1 MKKLKQILFLIPV
14 FVLLSYQ
21 TVLAQRTGTTVQ
33 IQNPLRNTSSVS
45 ELIATFV
52 DWIINLGVVV
62 VVLAFVY
69 TGFQY
74 VAARGNPDGIKKAH
88 AAFLW
93 TVVGTLV
100 LIGAK
105 VLTEVIKNTLTQGGV
120 ITG

>member
-1 MKKLKQILFLIPV
+1 MKSFKQISLIV
-14 FVLLSYQ
+14 ITFVLVFYQSAAAQQ
-21 TVLAQRTGTTVQ
+21 TVEIV
-33 IQNPLRNTSSVS
+33 NPLKNTGSVQ

-74 VAARGNPDGIKKAH
+74 VAARGNPEGIKKSH

-93 TVVGTLV
+93 TVIGTLV

-105 VLTEVIKNTLTQGGV
+105 VLTEVLKNTLTQGGV
-120 ITG
+120 ITE

>member
-1 MKKLKQILFLIPV
+1 MRKLKQISFLVTI
-14 FVLLSYQ
+14 FTLSAYQ
-21 TVLAQRTGTTVQ
+21 SVLAVRTSTTVQ
-33 IQNPLRNTSSVS
+33 IENPLKNTGSVA

-88 AAFLW
+88 DAFLW

-100 LIGAK
+100 LIGSK